1 MSFLADYVHYVGSFG
16 LVLIGLY
23 IVLVKS
29 NLIKVI
35 IGINLIDTG
44 VNLFLVSVG
53 YIRMGTAP
61 IFSEAEA
68 AGRQMVDPVPQALV
82 LTAIVIGV
90 SVVALALSVAIRLY
104 EHYGTLDLGKIRE
117 LKW

>member
-1 MSFLADYVHYVGSFG
+1 MSFVADYLHYTGCFG

-29 NLIKVI
+29 NLIKIV

-53 YIRMGTAP
+53 YIQMGTAP
-61 IFSEAEA
+61 IFSEAQA
-68 AGRQMVDPVPQALV
+68 AGREMVDPVPQALV

-90 SVVALALSVAIRLY
+90 SVAALALSVAVRLY
-104 EHYGTLDLGKIRE
+104 EHYGTLDLSRVRE

>member
-1 MSFLADYVHYVGSFG
+1 MSFLADYVHYIGSFG

-104 EHYGTLDLGKIRE
+104 EHYGTLDLYKIRE

>member
-1 MSFLADYVHYVGSFG
+1 MSFLAGYVQYIGSFG

-23 IVLVKS
+23 IVLVKT

-35 IGINLIDTG
+35 LGINLIDTG

-61 IFSEAEA
+61 IFSQAEA
-68 AGRQMVDPVPQALV
+68 AGREMVDPVPQALV

-104 EHYGTLDLGKIRE
+104 EHYGTLNLCKIRE

>member
-1 MSFLADYVHYVGSFG
+1 MSFFEGHVHYVGCFA
-16 LVLIGLY
+16 LVFVGLY
-23 IVLVKS
+23 VVLAKS

-44 VNLFLVSVG
+44 VNLFLVSSG
-53 YIRMGTAP
+53 YLQGGTAP
-61 IFSEAEA
+61 ILSAA
-68 AGRQMVDPVPQALV
+68 AGTSEPMVDPVPQALV

-90 SVVALALSVAIRLY
+90 SVLALALSVAIRLY
-104 EHYGTLDLGKIRE
+104 GHYGTLDLRKIKE

>member
-23 IVLVKS
+23 IVLVKR

-35 IGINLIDTG
+35 IGITLIDTG

-61 IFSEAEA
+61 IFSQAEA